1 VEVEKR
7 VKLVVGEKERLLRTL
22 AARQITITP
31 PIWQRDV
38 YFAERGF
45 RDRAHGPGST
55 IARVRYTPSKTTLN
69 MKRLTSRAGVWE
81 EIETGIEDG
90 DVAERIMEAVG
101 AEQVVVVEKRR
112 RSGRF
117 ADIEIQLDEVVGLGS
132 YLELSMLVDE
142 EIGRARE
149 SLDRFLCDLEIPADR
164 VELRGYPVILLEQQ
178 GVSFSAR

>member
-1 VEVEKR
+1 
-7 VKLVVGEKERLLRTL
+7 
-22 AARQITITP
+22 
-31 PIWQRDV
+31 
-38 YFAERGF
+38 
-45 RDRAHGPGST
+45 
-55 IARVRYTPSKTTLN
+55 